1 MSRSSQA
8 SSHQNRSG
16 LRNRRTRTRDDG
28 DWHSLN
34 NVEQQNA
41 GHMDDI
47 RPRRER
53 TRQDDYLY
61 YSLAG
66 PPAPPPRYDQHQTY
80 YDEGYLDL
88 NPWMQQE
95 DEGPNFTLARN
106 FPRIVRWKG
115 NDRDV
120 KADEKGESEM
130 APQVEAA
137 EELGDAVENGEE
149 DRGKRFSSDCLL
161 YVLMFWE
168 IPSTKPE
175 PCKKKKR
182 QNTAVGIDIKTNQ
195 VSSGVVPTGQANL
208 KSHQVQQT
216 RNEIR
221 PSRSISGLLLE

>member
-8 SSHQNRSG
+8 SSHQNRLG

-28 DWHSLN
+28 DWRSLN

-80 YDEGYLDL
+80 YDEEYLDL

-120 KADEKGESEM
+120 KADEKGESET

-137 EELGDAVENGEE
+137 EELGDAVENGDE
-149 DRGKRFSSDCLL
+149 DHGK
-161 YVLMFWE
+161 
-168 IPSTKPE
+168 
-175 PCKKKKR
+175 
-182 QNTAVGIDIKTNQ
+182 
-195 VSSGVVPTGQANL
+195 
-208 KSHQVQQT
+208 
-216 RNEIR
+216 
-221 PSRSISGLLLE
+221 